1 VLAREHAAGPAESAR
16 HFIGDEQRAVSAAQ
30 IARAPNDV
38 LLRNQDTEVDANRL
52 DDERRDVAGGYDSV
66 CDVGADTLGTDTLKE
81 GFAFES
87 IAGPP
92 LRTSIS
98 PRTVVGA
105 LVVALLK
112 MVTTIRFHGA
122 LS

>member
-1 VLAREHAAGPAESAR
+1 LACATLLAGAGV
-16 HFIGDEQRAVSAAQ
+16 HF
-30 IARAPNDV
+30 
-38 LLRNQDTEVDANRL
+38 
-52 DDERRDVAGGYDSV
+52 SV
-66 CDVGADTLGTDTLKE
+66 CEVGADTLGTVTVKE
-81 GFAFES
+81 GFVFES

-98 PRTVVGA
+98 PRTAVGA

>member
-1 VLAREHAAGPAESAR
+1 MRSPSRPDLRRPTLGVSQAKSIAAAPTDTTAFLLAA
-16 HFIGDEQRAVSAAQ
+16 F
-30 IARAPNDV
+30 ND
-38 LLRNQDTEVDANRL
+38 
-52 DDERRDVAGGYDSV
+52 DS
-66 CDVGADTLGTDTLKE
+66 CLATTQFADTLGTDILKE
-81 GFAFES
+81 GFVFEP
-87 IAGPP
+87 IAGQP

-98 PRTVVGA
+98 PRTAVGA

>member
-1 VLAREHAAGPAESAR
+1 MQRFSEPLKNAQPLAAGPPTTHPRCKSSE
-16 HFIGDEQRAVSAAQ
+16 VNAA
-30 IARAPNDV
+30 APTDTTAFLLAAFND
-38 LLRNQDTEVDANRL
+38 
-52 DDERRDVAGGYDSV
+52 DS
-66 CDVGADTLGTDTLKE
+66 CLATTQFADILGTDILKE
-81 GFAFES
+81 GFVFES
-87 IAGPP
+87 IAGQL

-98 PRTVVGA
+98 PRTAVGA